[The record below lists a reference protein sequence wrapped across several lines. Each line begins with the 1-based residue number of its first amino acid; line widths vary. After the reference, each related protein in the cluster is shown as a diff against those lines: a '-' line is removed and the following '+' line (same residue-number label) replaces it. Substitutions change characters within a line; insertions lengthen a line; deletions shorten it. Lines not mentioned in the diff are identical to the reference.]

1 MVFDPVSGGILRG
14 AIRVHSEL
22 GPGLLESAYRAC
34 LCHELQKH
42 GLVVQKE
49 LVLPLHYDGIQ
60 LDVGYRLDLL
70 VEDSVIVELKV
81 VTRLL
86 PVHEA
91 QLLSYMKLSK
101 KSIGLLINFHVPMLR
116 DGVRRL
122 VL

>member
-1 MVFDPVSGGILRG
+1 MEFDLVSGAILRG
-14 AIRVHSEL
+14 AIRVHKAL

-34 LCHELQKH
+34 LCHELQKR
-42 GLVVQKE
+42 GFVVQKE
-49 LVLPLHYDGIQ
+49 LPLPLHYDGLK
-60 LDVGYRLDLL
+60 LDMGYRIDLL

-81 VTRLL
+81 VSRLL

-91 QLLSYMKLSK
+91 QLLSYMKLSR

-116 DGVRRL
+116 DGVRRM

>member
-1 MVFDPVSGGILRG
+1 MEFDLVSGAILRG
-14 AIRVHSEL
+14 AIRVHKAL

-34 LCHELQKH
+34 LCHELQKR
-42 GLVVQKE
+42 GFVVQKE
-49 LVLPLHYDGIQ
+49 LPLPLHYDGLK
-60 LDVGYRLDLL
+60 LDVGYRIDLL

-81 VTRLL
+81 VSRLL

-91 QLLSYMKLSK
+91 QLLSYMKLSR

-116 DGVRRL
+116 DGVRRM

>member
-1 MVFDPVSGGILRG
+1 MDFDPVSGAILRG
-14 AIRVHSEL
+14 AIRVHTAL

-34 LCHELQKH
+34 LCHELQKG

-49 LVLPLHYDGIQ
+49 LPLPVQYDGLE
-60 LDVGYRLDLL
+60 LDVGYRIDLL

-81 VTRLL
+81 VSRLL
-86 PVHEA
+86 PVHKA
-91 QLLSYMKLSK
+91 QLLSYMKLSR

-116 DGVRRL
+116 DGVRRM